1 MCFAYTT
8 QVRGV
13 FGGTSMA
20 SNTMVKTLDPK
31 NYMFGSDRW
40 TCCECSE
47 SNDYDT
53 SPSRCPSCGHLRCDT
68 CRDSIH
74 MIV

>member
-1 MCFAYTT
+1 MCFSNPT
-8 QVRGV
+8 QFYGAFER
-13 FGGTSMA
+13 TSTSVNA
-20 SNTMVKTLDPK
+20 VAKSLDLK

-40 TCCECSE
+40 NCCECSE

-53 SPSRCPSCGHLRCDT
+53 SPSSCPSCGHLRCDT

-74 MIV
+74 IVV